1 MTDNKETN
9 ILESNELVL
18 TTTIDDEG
26 NTKFI
31 GGGFNINSY
40 FLNDRISAITTF
52 NNNNQNTDNVSS
64 LFENLAIPA
73 GLFYINQK
81 IPKNNISNE
90 EYYYK
95 THNTASDDMIDKL
108 FGLVEANKKQKRQT
122 KKHKLNPI
130 KSNKTKTKKE
140 KH

>member
-1 MTDNKETN
+1 MTTN
-9 ILESNELVL
+9 ILDADELVL
-18 TTTIDDEG
+18 RTTLDDQG

-52 NNNNQNTDNVSS
+52 NNDEQNNDTVAS
-64 LFENLAIPA
+64 LFDNLAVPA

-95 THNTASDDMIDKL
+95 QHNTASDDMIDKL
-108 FGLVEANKKQKRQT
+108 FSLVETNKKQKR
-122 KKHKLNPI
+122 
-130 KSNKTKTKKE
+130 KTKKLTN
-140 KH
+140 KSTKSKTKKQHS

>member
-1 MTDNKETN
+1 MTTN
-9 ILESNELVL
+9 ILDTDELVL
-18 TTTIDDEG
+18 RTTLDDQG

-52 NNNNQNTDNVSS
+52 NNNEQNNDTVAS
-64 LFENLAIPA
+64 LFQNLAVPA

-95 THNTASDDMIDKL
+95 QHTTASDDMIDKL
-108 FGLVEANKKQKRQT
+108 LSLVETNKKQKR
-122 KKHKLNPI
+122 
-130 KSNKTKTKKE
+130 KTKKLTN
-140 KH
+140 KFTKSKTKKQHS